1 MLPALI
7 IPKLIK
13 KLLPVLLDLLMKTF
27 PGLEKI
33 DKLVNYMEK
42 PNDADKEIEKIKS
55 LILDKDLKIHE
66 LEMRVNNY
74 EDQVL
79 DLASKVDNIKK

>member
-13 KLLPVLLDLLMKTF
+13 KLLPLILDLLMKSF

-33 DKLVNYMEK
+33 DRLVNYMEQ
-42 PNDADKEIEKIKS
+42 PNDADKEIEKLKK
-55 LILDKDLKIHE
+55 LILDKDLKMHE
-66 LEMRVNNY
+66 QDMRINKNEDMILEL
-74 EDQVL
+74 Q
-79 DLASKVDNIKK
+79 KKINKK

>member
-13 KLLPVLLDLLMKTF
+13 KLLPLLLDLLMKTF

-33 DKLVNYMEK
+33 DQLVNYMEK
-42 PNDADKEIEKIKS
+42 PNEADKEIEKVKK
-55 LILDKDLKIHE
+55 LMLDKDLKIHE
-66 LEMRVNNY
+66 QDMRINRN
-74 EDQVL
+74 EDMIIELQ
-79 DLASKVDNIKK
+79 KKINKK